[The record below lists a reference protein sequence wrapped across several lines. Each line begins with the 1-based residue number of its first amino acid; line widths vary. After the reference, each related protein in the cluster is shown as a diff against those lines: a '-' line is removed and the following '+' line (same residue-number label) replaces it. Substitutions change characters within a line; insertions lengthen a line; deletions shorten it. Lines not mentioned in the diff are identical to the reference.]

1 MLKAAAW
8 SVCESSLG
16 VGRQVSYPSVL
27 ISSVPDRPGLSE
39 SARLVWGKTNRDR
52 GFWLP
57 LHRHLADSADVVG
70 LLWDMWLPESVRRP
84 IAAPLPGG
92 ADDGRRLVRWLAG
105 IHDIGKATPA
115 FAWQVKH
122 LREDMR
128 RHGFDFDDRVE
139 KDRLC
144 APHGPAGHL
153 ALIDWLTGAKGWTR
167 DQAEAYAVVVG
178 GHHGVPPTDGDL
190 KAIRDRPYL
199 LGVDGLWPQVREEL
213 LDWMSQHAEVTTRLP
228 VWREAALP
236 QPVQVLLT
244 AIVIVADWIASND
257 DLFPY
262 GFQRENAPDR
272 LAQAWDELDLPTP
285 WQAVDVSGLDISTLF
300 SRRFELPA
308 GTRPYPV
315 QAAVVEQ
322 AHTMP
327 LPGLLIV
334 EAPMGE
340 GKTEAALAAVEILAR
355 RSGAGG
361 CFLALPTRATG
372 DAMFS
377 RVLTWLS
384 RLPDADLG
392 RGARDAALAHGKA
405 MLNDEYSR
413 LYRGVLPSAIALDEG
428 GTQTAVHGWLA
439 GRKRKLLSSFVVGT
453 IDQLLF
459 AALQA
464 RHVALR
470 HLGLAGKV
478 VVIDEAHAYDVY
490 MSRYLDRALEW
501 LGAHGVPVVILSATL
516 PAARRAD
523 VMRAYDDGRLGRRQ
537 AGGARRRYRAG
548 GTAADDYQPLRDDR
562 RYPLLSVSGVD
573 RQPVAVGCAASG
585 RSLDVGLEGAD
596 DDLAALADR
605 LWADLADGGCV
616 LVVRNT
622 VARVLDTAAGLRE
635 RLGPRIPVSV
645 AHSRF
650 MAADRAAKDKWLRDT
665 FGPPSH
671 LAKLGR
677 TRPSRHVIVASQVA
691 EQSLDIDFDLLV
703 TDLAPVDLILQR
715 LGRLHRHHRGDR
727 PARLA
732 HPRCLV
738 TGADWATEPPAP
750 VTGSVRVYDRFVL
763 LRAAAVLL
771 PYLDGKSGLALPQD
785 IASLVQDAYG
795 AEPVGPPS
803 WQDALAKAE
812 TQALKRTFAAGERAE
827 TFRIRPVKQPGVSLL
842 SWLDANVG
850 NTDTANGDER
860 RGRAHVRDDAAETLE
875 VLLLVRRGDELR
887 TPSWLA
893 EGGDVT
899 VPTDFAPSKAVARAM
914 LRCALPLPR
923 ALTANGGTERI
934 IAELEAR
941 NAFPAWEKDPLIG
954 GELILDLDERGQ
966 ARLADHVLTYDRHSG
981 LRVEKADPR
990 GD

>member
-1 MLKAAAW
+1 MPIHTVLGLIAPEQLGPTSMHEHLLSDLRIW
-8 SVCESSLG
+8 SKPPRE
-16 VGRQVSYPSVL
+16 
-27 ISSVPDRPGLSE
+27 
-39 SARLVWGKTNRDR
+39 
-52 GFWLP
+52 LP
-57 LHRHLADSADVVG
+57 PV
-70 LLWDMWLPESVRRP
+70 
-84 IAAPLPGG
+84 
-92 ADDGRRLVRWLAG
+92 
-105 IHDIGKATPA
+105 
-115 FAWQVKH
+115 
-122 LREDMR
+122 
-128 RHGFDFDDRVE
+128 
-139 KDRLC
+139 
-144 APHGPAGHL
+144 
-153 ALIDWLTGAKGWTR
+153 
-167 DQAEAYAVVVG
+167 
-178 GHHGVPPTDGDL
+178 GVPMGPQL
-190 KAIRDRPYL
+190 ASYL
-199 LGVDGLWPQVREEL
+199 RWNALSLEENLILHDPDVAAEEL
-213 LDWMSQHAEVTTRLP
+213 AHVR
-228 VWREAALP
+228 AAGG
-236 QPVQVLLT
+236 
-244 AIVIVADWIASND
+244 S
-257 DLFPY
+257 
-262 GFQRENAPDR
+262 
-272 LAQAWDELDLPTP
+272 
-285 WQAVDVSGLDISTLF
+285 
-300 SRRFELPA
+300 
-308 GTRPYPV
+308 
-315 QAAVVEQ
+315 AVVELTLEGMGRRVGDLPEI
-322 AHTMP
+322 ARRAGVHVCVGSGFYVEETMP
-327 LPGLLIV
+327 AHVRAAGVDELTELLVAQLTDGIGDTGIRP
-334 EAPMGE
+334 ALLGE
-340 GKTEAALAAVEILAR
+340 IGTSWPITDAEWRMVRAAGRAGARTGAAVYMHLSFRGAGGVPVLAALLDAEAALAAVEILAR

-377 RVLTWLS
+377 RVLTWLC

-523 VMRAYDDGRLGRRQ
+523 MMRAYDDGRLGRRQ

-548 GTAADDYQPLRDDR
+548 GTAAADDYQPLRDDR
-562 RYPLLSVSGVD
+562 RYPLLSVSGVG

-585 RSLDVGLEGAD
+585 RSLDVRLAPAD

-605 LWADLADGGCV
+605 LRADLADGGCV
-616 LVVRNT
+616 LIVRNT
-622 VARVLDTAAGLRE
+622 VARVLDTAATLRE
-635 RLGPRIPVSV
+635 QLGPQIPVSV

-677 TRPSRHVIVASQVA
+677 ARPSCHVVVASQVA

-715 LGRLHRHHRGDR
+715 LGRLHRHHRADR

-738 TGADWATEPPAP
+738 TGADWTAEPPAP
-750 VTGSVRVYDRFVL
+750 VTGSVRVYDRFAL

-771 PYLDGKSGLALPQD
+771 PYLDGERGLALPQE

-934 IAELEAR
+934 IAELETR
-941 NAFPAWEKDPLIG
+941 NAFPAWEKDPLLG

-966 ARLADHVLTYDRHSG
+966 ARLADHILTYDRHSG
-981 LRVEKADPR
+981 LRVEKADPC